1 MKRHFAIAVVTALAA
16 AATAAITSG
25 SAYAGTALSLQLCH
39 GNQIST
45 YVTPDPL
52 AVVNGQPISYGDPW
66 HDSMPVRDGDVVRLR
81 ASGSIKVDSWPW
93 GPSFGP
99 SGSDSDRLSTF
110 WGNADFPEYG
120 FYGYFV
126 ATEQAFWI
134 GDDSGCVTY
143 HGPDTSLW
151 LAQNDDNTTDNSGR
165 WDIGISHYGL

>member
-1 MKRHFAIAVVTALAA
+1 MKRHFAIALVTALAA
-16 AATAAITSG
+16 AAAAAITSG

-81 ASGSIKVDSWPW
+81 ASG
-93 GPSFGP
+93 
-99 SGSDSDRLSTF
+99 
-110 WGNADFPEYG
+110 
-120 FYGYFV
+120 
-126 ATEQAFWI
+126 
-134 GDDSGCVTY
+134 CVTY